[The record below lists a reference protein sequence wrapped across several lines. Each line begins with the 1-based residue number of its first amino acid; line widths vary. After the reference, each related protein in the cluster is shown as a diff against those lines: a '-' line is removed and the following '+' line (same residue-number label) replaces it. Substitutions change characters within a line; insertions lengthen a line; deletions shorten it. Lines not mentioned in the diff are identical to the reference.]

1 MRILLMIALLA
12 LAVFFCT
19 GCLYTNI
26 RTPYDLDLDKTA
38 LGPSSG
44 EANIHSVLWLISW
57 GDAGVADAAMD
68 GGLTQVNHMDMEFLN
83 ILFGLYTRTTTVVY
97 GE

>member
-1 MRILLMIALLA
+1 M
-12 LAVFFCT
+12 
-19 GCLYTNI
+19 
-26 RTPYDLDLDKTA
+26 
-38 LGPSSG
+38 G
-44 EANIHSVLWLISW
+44 EANMHSILWLVSW
-57 GDAGVADAAMD
+57 GDAGVADAAKD